1 MSLIKTASLVV
12 IVPNVQTN
20 PNDAHIWLL
29 FNSEAQKAPG
39 KDAADWTFA
48 LEAALCPPV
57 FGAVLQ
63 V

>member
-1 MSLIKTASLVV
+1 VV

-39 KDAADWTFA
+39 KAAADLTFA
-48 LEAALCPPV
+48 SEAALCPPV